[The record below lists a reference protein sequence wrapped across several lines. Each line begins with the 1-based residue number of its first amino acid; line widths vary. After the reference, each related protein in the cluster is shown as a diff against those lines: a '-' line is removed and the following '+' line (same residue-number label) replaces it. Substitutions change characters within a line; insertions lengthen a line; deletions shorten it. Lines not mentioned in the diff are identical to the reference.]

1 MGQRVK
7 RSVMNMKVG
16 MLFYL
21 LSLVLSFFSRKVFLD
36 CLGAEFMG
44 LTGVLQNI
52 LSYLN
57 VAELGIGTSITYF
70 LYKPIEQDDRRKIGE
85 VMSVLAWLYRCI
97 GLLIGAAGLLVSLS
111 FPFLFGQLSVGLPL
125 IYFAFYSFLATSMA
139 GYLVNYRQLLVSANQ
154 KQYVVNGYFQTIV
167 IVQSLTQIV
176 VAYYWQN
183 LWLWSAVGLVYTVV
197 GCVVF
202 NRRILR
208 EYPWLKT
215 SAALGRQRLKD
226 YPDILRKTRQVFVQR
241 IKDLILYRSD
251 DLLVA
256 AFGGVVLSAFYA
268 NYTMLVNK
276 LNFMVNI
283 LSDGMNAGVGNLL
296 AEGNDKNTM
305 KVFWELTAIRF
316 FITGIIVFGFLLL
329 LQPFISCWLG
339 SEYLLADLIVYLL
352 LFNVFIMLSRG
363 VVEMYISAC
372 GLFHDVWAAWTE
384 LVVNLAVTLCLAPH
398 IGIAGILV
406 GKIVS
411 VFFIALF
418 WKPYFLFRQGL
429 HQPVITYWRGMLK
442 HYLLFPLFTVLCLAV
457 RQTVI
462 MPYVHSWPTLIGYG
476 LLTLPFLLIL
486 YFLALFITTRGMKYF
501 VARKPAIYR
510 LLRSL
515 TPRSAEGRLPGNNP
529 SLRGEGSS

>member
-1 MGQRVK
+1 
-7 RSVMNMKVG
+7 MNMKVG

-70 LYKPIEQDDRRKIGE
+70 LYKPIEQNDRQKIGE

-111 FPFLFGQLSVGLPL
+111 FPFLFAHLSVGLPL
-125 IYFAFYSFLATSMA
+125 IFFAFYSFLATSMA
-139 GYLVNYRQLLVSANQ
+139 GYLINYRQLLVSANQ

-167 IVQSLTQIV
+167 ILQSLTQIA
-176 VAYYWQN
+176 VAYCWHN

-202 NRRILR
+202 NRRIKR
-208 EYPWLKT
+208 EYPWLQT
-215 SAALGRQRLKD
+215 SAALGRRRLKD
-226 YPDILRKTRQVFVQR
+226 YPEILRKTRQVFVQR

-296 AEGNDKNTM
+296 AEGSEKNTM

-316 FITGIIVFGFLLL
+316 LITGTIVFGFLLL

-339 SEYLLADLIVYLL
+339 SEYLLSDVIVCLL

-384 LVVNLAVTLCLAPH
+384 LILNLTITLCMAPWL
-398 IGIAGILV
+398 GIAGILI
-406 GKIVS
+406 GKIAS

-418 WKPYFLFRQGL
+418 WKPYFLFTQGL
-429 HQPVITYWRGMLK
+429 HQPIATYWHGMLR
-442 HYLLFPLFTVLCLAV
+442 HYLLFALFTALCLLI
-457 RQTVI
+457 RNTVV
-462 MPYVHSWPTLIGYG
+462 MPHVHSWASLIGYG
-476 LLTLPFLLIL
+476 LLTLPLLLTL
-486 YFLALFITTRGMKYF
+486 YFITLFITTRGMKYF
-501 VARKPAIYR
+501 VARKPVLYR
-510 LLRSL
+510 YLRCL
-515 TPRSAEGRLPGNNP
+515 TFTV
-529 SLRGEGSS
+529 